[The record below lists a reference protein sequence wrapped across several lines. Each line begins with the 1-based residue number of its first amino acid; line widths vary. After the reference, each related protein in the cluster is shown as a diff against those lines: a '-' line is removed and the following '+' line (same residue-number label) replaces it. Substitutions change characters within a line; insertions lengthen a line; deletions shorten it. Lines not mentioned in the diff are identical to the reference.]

1 MQQDHRSG
9 SFAAGDM
16 PLAEQLRQRIHDVC
30 GQQKVLTD
38 FQVETVRALQVL
50 RQQQMQ
56 LLALMNK
63 STPAGPPLA
72 LPATA
77 EVQAPLPVLDGV
89 KVVQIGALRDDA
101 AMLEGVL
108 GQAGAFRAGT
118 MEDALAMVKARA
130 PGESVVVHL
139 SDAEAL
145 LRPAPDV
152 RHAQAMADGLIHK
165 LKIFRQLGGHVVWT
179 IACLPGARGAF
190 AALAREMTKGLIA
203 NGVDRIH
210 VHAEAHR
217 RELEDRFQMAAGK
230 VRVVAH
236 PGYAGLLPSHVSR
249 EAARR
254 RLGIGAPIR
263 LVLMLADGLDE
274 SEWNAVT
281 GTVRDVAAS
290 GLPIR
295 LLPVS
300 LVADDVA
307 PAVSSLVMPLGEGA
321 RHQWLLKAADALL
334 VPQRQAFSSVD
345 LALAAS
351 FATPVLGPQGCGPA
365 DGSGLAYDPRQPQGL
380 RDALAAFAARA
391 DAGSS
396 VSAFEASAAWT
407 RLAAALYR
415 F

>member
-9 SFAAGDM
+9 SFAAGGM
-16 PLAEQLRQRIHDVC
+16 PLAEQLRQRIDDVC
-30 GQQKVLTD
+30 GQQKMLTD
-38 FQVETVRALQVL
+38 FQTETVRALQVL

-56 LLALMNK
+56 LLALANS
-63 STPAGPPLA
+63 STPAGPPLSA
-72 LPATA
+72 PATA
-77 EVQAPLPVLDGV
+77 EPLPALDGV
-89 KVVQIGALRDDA
+89 KVVLIGSLQDDA
-101 AMLEGVL
+101 AMLESSFVH
-108 GQAGAFRAGT
+108 ADACRAGT

-139 SDAEAL
+139 SNAEAL

-179 IACLPGARGAF
+179 IACLPGARGVF
-190 AALAREMTKGLIA
+190 AALAREMTKGLMA

-217 RELEDRFQMAAGK
+217 RQLEARFPMAAGK
-230 VRVVAH
+230 VTVVAH
-236 PGYAGLLPSHVSR
+236 PGHAGLVPSHVPR
-249 EAARR
+249 ETARR
-254 RLGIGAPIR
+254 RLGIGASIR

-281 GTVRDVAAS
+281 GAVRDIAAS
-290 GLPIR
+290 GLPVR

-307 PAVSSLVMPLGEGA
+307 PAISALVMPLGEGE
-321 RHQWLLKAADALL
+321 RHQFMLKAADALL
-334 VPQRQAFSSVD
+334 VPQREAFSSAD

-351 FATPVLGPQGCGPA
+351 FATPVLAPEGCGPA
-365 DGSGLAYDPRQPQGL
+365 DGLGLAYDPRQPQGL
-380 RDALAAFAARA
+380 REALAAFAARA
-391 DAGSS
+391 DAGTR